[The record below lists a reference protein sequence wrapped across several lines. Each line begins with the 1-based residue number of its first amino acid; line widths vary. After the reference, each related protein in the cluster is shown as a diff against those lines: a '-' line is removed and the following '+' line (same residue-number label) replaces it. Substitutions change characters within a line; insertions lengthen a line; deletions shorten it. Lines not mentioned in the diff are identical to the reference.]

1 MTDEEKTET
10 GRSTPSYVGSKTFMD
25 APTAD
30 PHDLPKSTDIG
41 VVGIPFD
48 GAVSRQPGARYG
60 PEKIRRESGWY
71 ASRDGGFNAA
81 TGHRVDFSDT
91 TIRDCGD
98 VPLVTTDVEATG
110 ENIRETVRAVAESS
124 FPVVLGGDHYLTYP
138 SFCGVAE
145 SRDEHI
151 GMVHLDSHSDVYGSW
166 ELHGDHWHGSPM
178 SLIDE
183 TEYGGYESHSMVGLR
198 AREAPDFPEFV
209 NEEGLN
215 VSYARDIEERGIL
228 PCIEDAIEHATER
241 VDAVY
246 LTVDIDVVEP
256 TVAPGTGTPEFG
268 GINAQQLLT
277 AMDRLGDCPDICA
290 VDLVEVAPR
299 LDPSRMTQRLGAA
312 ALSRFLESRFG
323 T

>member
-1 MTDEEKTET
+1 MTDKNKRKPN
-10 GRSTPSYVGSKTFMD
+10 RSTLSYVGSKTFMD
-25 APTAD
+25 APTID
-30 PHDLPKSTDIG
+30 PQDLSESTDVG
-41 VVGIPFD
+41 VVGVPFD

-71 ASRDGGFNAA
+71 ASRDEEFNAA
-81 TGHRVDFSDT
+81 TGRRVDFSDT

-110 ENIRETVRAVAESS
+110 ENIHETVREVAESC
-124 FPVVLGGDHYLTYP
+124 FPVILGGDHYLTYP
-138 SFCGVAE
+138 AFCGVAE
-145 SRDEHI
+145 SYGERI
-151 GMVHLDSHSDVYGSW
+151 GMIHLDSHSDVYGSW
-166 ELHGDHWHGSPM
+166 DVHGDHWHGSPM
-178 SLIDE
+178 RLIDE
-183 TEYGGYESHSMVGLR
+183 SDYGGYETHSMVGLR
-198 AREAPDFPEFV
+198 AREAADFPEFV
-209 NEEGLN
+209 EAEGLH
-215 VSYARDIEERGIL
+215 VSYARDIEEDGIVS
-228 PCIEDAIEHATER
+228 CIEDAIEHATER

-268 GINAQQLLT
+268 GIDAQQLLT
-277 AMDRLGDCPDICA
+277 AMDHLGDCSEICA

-312 ALSRFLESRFG
+312 ALSRFLEAKFG